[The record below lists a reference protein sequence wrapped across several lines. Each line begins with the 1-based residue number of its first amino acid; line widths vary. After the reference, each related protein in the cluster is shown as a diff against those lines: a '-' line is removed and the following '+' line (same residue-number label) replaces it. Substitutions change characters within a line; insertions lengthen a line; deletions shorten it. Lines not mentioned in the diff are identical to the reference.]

1 VAAAGSGGGGGAL
14 QTEYAVERP
23 PGYVDPSGALHRTGA
38 MRLATA
44 IDEIA
49 PLRDPRVRANA
60 AYLTVALLAR
70 VVVRLGTLA
79 DVNTGT
85 IEGLFSADVA
95 YLQEFYQRINAP
107 GGLSAE
113 AVCPACG
120 HAFVVEVPGSGEGAA
135 TP

>member
-1 VAAAGSGGGGGAL
+1 MSAPVGARGGL
-14 QTEYAVERP
+14 RTEYAFELPR
-23 PGYVDPSGALHRTGA
+23 GYADAGGELHRRGT

-49 PLRDPRVRANA
+49 PLRDPRVRANP
-60 AYLTVALLAR
+60 AYLTVVLLAR
-70 VVVRLGTLA
+70 VVTKLGTLP

-95 YLQEFYQRINAP
+95 YLQELYQRINEP
-107 GGLSAE
+107 GALAAE

-120 HAFVVEVPGSGEGAA
+120 HAFQTELVPAAGGS
-135 TP
+135 

>member
-1 VAAAGSGGGGGAL
+1 
-14 QTEYAVERP
+14 
-23 PGYVDPSGALHRTGA
+23 

-49 PLRDPRVRANA
+49 PLRDPRVRANP
-60 AYLTVALLAR
+60 AYLTVVLLAR
-70 VVVRLGTLA
+70 VVTKLGTLA

-95 YLQEFYQRINAP
+95 YLQELYQRVNEP
-107 GGLSAE
+107 GGLTAE

-120 HAFVVEVPGSGEGAA
+120 HAFATELAPAAGGS
-135 TP
+135 